1 MIKPKPEIMNT
12 PSAYHGA
19 FDYDELA
26 QLKLSDED
34 VIDFSVNSNPYGPP
48 PGVKE
53 AIANVSLDRYPDKEC
68 LALRY
73 KLAELHQVNIENIVV
88 GNGTAELLL
97 LIALA
102 FIRPKDDVLIIEPTF
117 GEYER
122 VSRLADATIHKLI
135 LTYKESFDTE
145 IVNYLAHIKG
155 KKVVFDCN
163 PNNPTGLFAPKFVIE
178 KFINANPDTLFV
190 LDVAYRNFSEGDLT
204 NYGSDGLVPEV
215 LAHNLLTVY
224 SMTKDYALAGLRLG
238 YVIGEPEMIEPIRRL
253 RPAWNVNSLAQ
264 AAGLAALN
272 SGTWLS
278 DTVNQLH
285 EDKKHLVTEL
295 EALGYKPFD
304 YFTHYFMLYVGNANL
319 FRSQLLKQKIMV
331 RDCTSFGLPEW
342 VRISTRKPDD
352 NKKLLDAIKAIHD
365 DR

>member
-26 QLKLSDED
+26 QLQLSDED

-68 LALRY
+68 LALRH
-73 KLAELHQVNIENIVV
+73 KLADLHQVNIENIVV

-102 FIRPKDDVLIIEPTF
+102 FIQPKDDVLIIEPTF

-122 VSRLADATIHKLI
+122 VSRLADATIHKMKLNA
-135 LTYKESFDTE
+135 EDSFDTE
-145 IVNYLAHIKG
+145 FINYAEQIQG

-163 PNNPTGLFAPKFVIE
+163 PNNPTGLITPNYMIE
-178 KFINANPDTLFV
+178 KITKACHNTLFV
-190 LDVAYRNFSEGDLT
+190 LDAAYHNFIAPNAMGFSP
-204 NYGSDGLVPEV
+204 SPIPEP
-215 LAHNLLTVY
+215 AHNLLTVY

-253 RPAWNVNSLAQ
+253 RPAWNVNSFAQ

-272 SGTWLS
+272 SGTWLR

-285 EDKKHLVTEL
+285 EDKKYLIAGL
-295 EALGYKPFD
+295 EAMGYKSFD
-304 YFTHYFMLYVGNANL
+304 YFTHYFMLYVGDAKL
-319 FRSQLLKQKIMV
+319 FRSQLLKHKIMV

-342 VRISTRKPDD
+342 VRISTRKPED
-352 NKKLLDAIKAIHD
+352 NQKLLDAIKAIHD